1 MSHNKAMAL
10 AVLVAL
16 ATPRAALA
24 ETRGAFVLHLE
35 AGAGAV
41 LSSYQRD
48 TLGYGLGLGGAL
60 RAGVRVAGALSLQAG
75 AGYRAFPAEQGAGF
89 AADLMGGVRVE
100 PLRGAT
106 TLFVDG
112 NAGAVRTGPDWRF
125 GYDVGVGL
133 EFAAGRHL
141 RLGPVL
147 RFHHLMAAS
156 SDAPEDA
163 LAAVVGLS
171 VSLQRGAPPPPPPI
185 VEFQGAEWA
194 ALAAGPSPTAQVSD
208 RDGDGVYDHR
218 DLCPDEAEGDHPD
231 RARLGCPAGDRD
243 GDGVLD
249 PDDQCRETPAGEH
262 PDPERA
268 GCPDGDDDGDGVVNQ
283 VDQCR
288 AEAAGRAPDPQR
300 AGCPA
305 PDADGDMVPDSVDA
319 CPREAGAPATRARD
333 HGCPGM
339 VTVSEGQLRTRRPVL
354 FAGEG
359 DDLAPRSERV
369 LEAVAEVLRLAPQ
382 VRRVRVEGHVD
393 ETDDAM
399 ALSERRASRVV
410 TWLTAHGVDAS
421 RLESRGL
428 GATRPVR
435 PNTSRRNREHNRR
448 VEFYLVDDAP
458 AAPAAAP
465 APSSPPPATPA
476 AAPVTPSEPAPL
488 AAPAEASTPVAA
500 PEAGEESAPEGRH
513 GRHGRHHRRSR
524 RHRH

>member
-1 MSHNKAMAL
+1 
-10 AVLVAL
+10 
-16 ATPRAALA
+16 
-24 ETRGAFVLHLE
+24 
-35 AGAGAV
+35 
-41 LSSYQRD
+41 
-48 TLGYGLGLGGAL
+48 
-60 RAGVRVAGALSLQAG
+60 
-75 AGYRAFPAEQGAGF
+75 
-89 AADLMGGVRVE
+89 
-100 PLRGAT
+100 
-106 TLFVDG
+106 
-112 NAGAVRTGPDWRF
+112 
-125 GYDVGVGL
+125 VGVGL

-194 ALAAGPSPTAQVSD
+194 ALAAGPRPTAQVSD

-249 PDDQCRETPAGEH
+249 PDDTCPDQAAGAAA
-262 PDPERA
+262 DPERA

-488 AAPAEASTPVAA
+488 AAPAEASAPVAA

>member
-1 MSHNKAMAL
+1 MSHNKAWAL

-16 ATPRAALA
+16 ATPRVARA

-48 TLGYGLGLGGAL
+48 ALGYGLGLGGAL
-60 RAGVRVAGALSLQAG
+60 RAGVRLAGALSLQAG

-89 AADLMGGVRVE
+89 AADFMGGVRVE
-100 PLRGAT
+100 PLRGST

-156 SDAPEDA
+156 NDAPADA

-171 VSLQRGAPPPPPPI
+171 LSLQRGAPPPPPPV

-194 ALAAGPSPTAQVSD
+194 ALAAGPRPTAQVSD

-218 DLCPDEAEGDHPD
+218 DQCPDEAEGDHPD

-249 PDDQCRETPAGEH
+249 PDDTCPDQAAGASA
-262 PDPERA
+262 DPERG

-283 VDQCR
+283 IDQCR

-305 PDADGDMVPDSVDA
+305 PDGDGDMVPDSVDA

-339 VTVSEGQLRTRRPVL
+339 VTVREGQLRTRRPVL

-359 DDLAPRSERV
+359 DTLAPRSERV

-393 ETDDAM
+393 ERDDAM

-435 PNTSRRNREHNRR
+435 PNTSRRNREHNCR
-448 VEFYLVDDAP
+448 VEFYLVEDAPSAPAASSAAPAAPPSPP

-465 APSSPPPATPA
+465 ATPFEPA
-476 AAPVTPSEPAPL
+476 ALPAP
-488 AAPAEASTPVAA
+488 ADTPA
-500 PEAGEESAPEGRH
+500 PEAGDEAAPEGRH